1 MKRSIYAV
9 ISLIMMVMAVGFTAC
24 GDDDKGFSAEQIA
37 YFEKNLEFIR
47 EKKVLK
53 GDDGELLYKQIVLG
67 GDTALYRVLGKEGE
81 ETQCPTSQTP
91 VTMILKG
98 DFISGQNFQKE
109 MTMTLTPAGVVPGL
123 GAILLNNTIG
133 ERVEAIIPAN
143 LGYGYYDYRGKKQK
157 IPSFC
162 PGGELFASF
171 YFLGNCCRDTNGFFF
186 AVQGAGQ

>member
-53 GDDGELLYKQIVLG
+53 GDDGELLYKQVVLG

-81 ETQCPTSQTP
+81 ETQC
-91 VTMILKG
+91 
-98 DFISGQNFQKE
+98 QNFQKE

-143 LGYGYYDYRGKKQK
+143 LGYGYYDYRG
-157 IPSFC
+157 IP
-162 PGGELFASF
+162 
-171 YFLGNCCRDTNGFFF
+171 
-186 AVQGAGQ
+186 AGSTLIFTYTIEKFN

>member
-1 MKRSIYAV
+1 MAFISNLSAPSLFWTVNSILVFIVCALSAGV
-9 ISLIMMVMAVGFTAC
+9 LIPLILLISFC
-24 GDDDKGFSAEQIA
+24 R
-37 YFEKNLEFIR
+37 NLFDMPDERKIHQGVVPR
-47 EKKVLK
+47 
-53 GDDGELLYKQIVLG
+53 LG
-67 GDTALYRVLGKEGE
+67 GTALYRVLGKEGE

-143 LGYGYYDYRGKKQK
+143 LGYGYYDYRG
-157 IPSFC
+157 IP
-162 PGGELFASF
+162 
-171 YFLGNCCRDTNGFFF
+171 
-186 AVQGAGQ
+186 AGSTLIFTYTIEKFN

>member
-81 ETQCPTSQTP
+81 ETQCPTS
-91 VTMILKG
+91 
-98 DFISGQNFQKE
+98 
-109 MTMTLTPAGVVPGL
+109 
-123 GAILLNNTIG
+123 
-133 ERVEAIIPAN
+133 
-143 LGYGYYDYRGKKQK
+143 
-157 IPSFC
+157 
-162 PGGELFASF
+162 
-171 YFLGNCCRDTNGFFF
+171 
-186 AVQGAGQ
+186 

>member
-9 ISLIMMVMAVGFTAC
+9 ISLMMAMVVGFTAC

-53 GDDGELLYKQIVLG
+53 GDDGELLYKQVVLG
-67 GDTALYRVLGKEGE
+67 GATALYRVLGK
-81 ETQCPTSQTP
+81 
-91 VTMILKG
+91 KG

-143 LGYGYYDYRGKKQK
+143 LGYGYYDYRG
-157 IPSFC
+157 IP
-162 PGGELFASF
+162 
-171 YFLGNCCRDTNGFFF
+171 
-186 AVQGAGQ
+186 AGSTLIFTYTIEKFD

>member
-9 ISLIMMVMAVGFTAC
+9 ISLMMAMVVGFTTC

-143 LGYGYYDYRGKKQK
+143 LGYGYYDYRG
-157 IPSFC
+157 IP
-162 PGGELFASF
+162 
-171 YFLGNCCRDTNGFFF
+171 
-186 AVQGAGQ
+186 AGSTLIFTYTIEKFN

>member
-24 GDDDKGFSAEQIA
+24 GDDDNKGF
-37 YFEKNLEFIR
+37 
-47 EKKVLK
+47 
-53 GDDGELLYKQIVLG
+53 
-67 GDTALYRVLGKEGE
+67 ALYRVLGKEGE

-91 VTMILKG
+91 VTMTLKG

-109 MTMTLTPAGVVPGL
+109 MTMTLTPAGVVPEL

-143 LGYGYYDYRGKKQK
+143 LGYGYYDYRG
-157 IPSFC
+157 IP
-162 PGGELFASF
+162 
-171 YFLGNCCRDTNGFFF
+171 
-186 AVQGAGQ
+186 AGSTLIFTYTIEKFN

>member
-9 ISLIMMVMAVGFTAC
+9 ISLMMAMVVGFTAC

-53 GDDGELLYKQIVLG
+53 GDDGELLYKQVVLG

-109 MTMTLTPAGVVPGL
+109 MTMTLTPAKNVTADLSVIVLPKNQRSTNRKL
-123 GAILLNNTIG
+123 RWWILFI
-133 ERVEAIIPAN
+133 
-143 LGYGYYDYRGKKQK
+143 
-157 IPSFC
+157 
-162 PGGELFASF
+162 
-171 YFLGNCCRDTNGFFF
+171 
-186 AVQGAGQ
+186 

>member
-24 GDDDKGFSAEQIA
+24 GDDDNKGFSAEQIA

-53 GDDGELLYKQIVLG
+53 GDDGELLYKQVVLG

-123 GAILLNNTIG
+123 GRFGLNG
-133 ERVEAIIPAN
+133 V
-143 LGYGYYDYRGKKQK
+143 
-157 IPSFC
+157 
-162 PGGELFASF
+162 
-171 YFLGNCCRDTNGFFF
+171 F
-186 AVQGAGQ
+186 AVFFRNS

>member
-1 MKRSIYAV
+1 M
-9 ISLIMMVMAVGFTAC
+9 
-24 GDDDKGFSAEQIA
+24 
-37 YFEKNLEFIR
+37 
-47 EKKVLK
+47 K
-53 GDDGELLYKQIVLG
+53 GDDGELLYKQVVLG

-143 LGYGYYDYRGKKQK
+143 LGYGYYDYIGV
-157 IPSFC
+157 P
-162 PGGELFASF
+162 
-171 YFLGNCCRDTNGFFF
+171 
-186 AVQGAGQ
+186 AGSTLIFTYTIEKFN

>member
-9 ISLIMMVMAVGFTAC
+9 ISLMMAMVVGFTAC

-47 EKKVLK
+47 EKKV
-53 GDDGELLYKQIVLG
+53 G

-143 LGYGYYDYRGKKQK
+143 LGYGYYDYRG
-157 IPSFC
+157 IP
-162 PGGELFASF
+162 
-171 YFLGNCCRDTNGFFF
+171 
-186 AVQGAGQ
+186 AGSTLIFTYTIEKFD